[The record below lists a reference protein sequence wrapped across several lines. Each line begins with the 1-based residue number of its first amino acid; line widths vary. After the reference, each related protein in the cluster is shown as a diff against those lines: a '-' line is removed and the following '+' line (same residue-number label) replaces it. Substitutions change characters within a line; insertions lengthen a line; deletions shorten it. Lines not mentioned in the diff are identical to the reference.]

1 MKAKTNIKTNE
12 RELASKISEWLNE
25 IIKRNNFPFT
35 SASNET
41 GIKVDISTKF
51 GDIVIWKNRETNE
64 AYSYIELKPPFGAKE
79 DLETFRQKAIELK
92 VKYAFTWDF
101 QNLIAY
107 KIEKNKIELIDTETE
122 DVLDKIENWL
132 QGDHQAKIKAYLQK
146 ILDELFN
153 LNKTGKLRKFYP
165 DKVYFVNF
173 IRKAVND
180 LVPKFEKFLRDA
192 SRKSSNKQLIAEYAT
207 KQGIAYPSDIEY
219 YKLIARQTVYA
230 LVTKIIFYLTIRRYF
245 DDLPDIYKTDEPDIN
260 KLLKFSFARARE
272 KDWQAVF
279 VEDPVEVLGLP
290 DNIYDD
296 LRLLFSELKVYH
308 FGELSEDVIG
318 ELFEEII
325 DPNSR
330 HLLGQYFT
338 NEDLVDLIIGFAVQ
352 DEKGIYGDP
361 TCGSGTFLIRL
372 YDRLRFLSGYKL
384 QHKELLEK
392 IWGMDIGKF
401 PAELSTINLFRQNI
415 SNYENFPRVIR
426 TDIFDVTKN
435 TEFDFPPPNAG
446 KHFTKIKKTLPE
458 FNGFVGNFPFI
469 RQELIEKKDKSYKI
483 FLTKVIAK
491 EYFLSYPKLFK
502 MKGLDEKHINELKK
516 LSKDKFEKE
525 IERYV
530 DKKNIELKLSGQA
543 DIYAYIFIHTAS
555 LLAKKGTFAIITSN
569 SWLDVSYGSVLKE
582 FFLKNFKIK
591 AVIASWA
598 EPWFE
603 DAAVNTVVTVLE
615 KTFTESPSLAKRSG
629 AEGEFV
635 KFVKLKKKLSELI
648 PYRDLK
654 IDSLHRWQTAD
665 RIVDLIET
673 AHYHKN
679 VKNITDYLGSLE
691 TDEMQIRLIKQNYLE
706 KELEEKNELAKW
718 GKYLRA
724 PDVYFEILEK
734 CKDKLVPLKEIA
746 EVRRGYTTG
755 INDFFYLEE
764 STNEKS
770 KKKGNVICKNARGW
784 QGEIEEKY
792 LKPVIKSPKESQ
804 SIKIDTSKLKY
815 KIFICNKSKAELK
828 KAGDLGALNYIEWGE
843 KQKTKN
849 NMKWTDV
856 PSVQGRKYWWGI
868 GREKLPEIIFSCGIA
883 DVYKVFDN
891 DVDILNDKR
900 LYEIYVNQNEV
911 IKPILNSTLFYL
923 GLEAESRI
931 NLGDGLLDLTVYEV
945 EETQVPEIKLFNKK
959 QKENLTN
966 FYKNL
971 SERKLFSISKEIKQK
986 DRKELDSLI
995 LEALGLNPKEYL
1007 PRIYE
1012 GITQLVKE
1020 RLELPKMRKKQKNQN
1035 IKIAYD
1041 QIKKAVIEEIIP
1053 HGIKKFPEAFYTTGD
1068 YESLQFDIFNSNGR
1082 QLKAESFFNKFE
1094 LKDDEGKVIA
1104 ETDSET
1110 KAEFA
1115 EMLTRKEIYQIKI
1128 PKDEKIIEKIIS
1140 SYKLYIKN
1148 LRQSLETNA
1157 QQKLHDWHLA
1167 EKMSEE
1173 ILSE

>member
-1 MKAKTNIKTNE
+1 MKAAIKTNE

-41 GIKVDISTKF
+41 GIKVDTSTKF
-51 GDIVIWKNRETNE
+51 GDIVIWKNRETDK
-64 AYSYIELKPPFGAKE
+64 AYSYIEIKPPSGAKE

-92 VKYAFTWDF
+92 VQFAFTWNF
-101 QNLIAY
+101 QNLNAY
-107 KIEKNKIELIDTETE
+107 KIINNKIELADTETE
-122 DVLDKIENWL
+122 DILNKIEDWI
-132 QGDHQAKIKAYLQK
+132 QGDYQAKIKAYLQK
-146 ILDELFN
+146 ILDELVN
-153 LNKTGKLRKFYP
+153 LNETGKFKKFYP

-180 LVPKFEKFLRDA
+180 LVPKFEKFLKNA
-192 SRKSSNKQLIAEYAT
+192 ARKSSNKQLIAEYAI
-207 KQGIAYPSDIEY
+207 KQGIAYPSDAEY
-219 YKLIARQTVYA
+219 YKLIARQSVYA
-230 LVTKIIFYLTIRRYF
+230 LITKIIFYLTIRRYF
-245 DDLPDIYKTDEPDIN
+245 DDLPDIYKTDEPDLN
-260 KLLKFSFARARE
+260 QLLKFSFARARE

-279 VEDPVEVLGLP
+279 VEDPIEVLGLP
-290 DNIYDD
+290 TDIYDD

-308 FGELSEDVIG
+308 FGDLSEDVIG

-426 TDIFDVTKN
+426 TDIFDVTKGA
-435 TEFDFPPPNAG
+435 EFDFPPSNSG
-446 KHFTKIKKTLPE
+446 KHFTKIKKMLPE

-469 RQELIEKKDKSYKI
+469 RQELIEKKDKGYKTV
-483 FLTKVIAK
+483 LTKVIAK
-491 EYFLSYPKLFK
+491 EYFLTYPKLFK
-502 MKGLDEKHINELKK
+502 INGLDDKHIDELKK
-516 LSKDKFEKE
+516 LSKDRYEKE

-530 DKKNIELKLSGQA
+530 EKENIELKLSGQA
-543 DIYAYIFIHTAS
+543 DIYAYIFIHTAT
-555 LLAKKGTFAIITSN
+555 LLAEKGTFAIITSN
-569 SWLDVSYGSVLKE
+569 SWLDVSYGSVLKG
-582 FFLKNFKIK
+582 FFLENFKIK
-591 AVIASWA
+591 AIIASWA

-615 KTFTESPSLAKRSG
+615 KTLPPSPSLAKRGG
-629 AEGEFV
+629 AGGEFV

-654 IDSLHRWQTAD
+654 IESSQRWTTVNG
-665 RIVDLIET
+665 IVDLIET
-673 AHYHKN
+673 AHYHR
-679 VKNITDYLGSLE
+679 NIKKVTDYLDSVE
-691 TDEMQIRLIKQNYLE
+691 TDEMQIRLVKQDYLR
-706 KELEEKNELAKW
+706 KELEEKSELAKW

-764 STNEKS
+764 LSAEKP
-770 KKKGNVICKNARGW
+770 KKKGNIVCKNARGW
-784 QGEIEEKY
+784 QGEIEKEY

-804 SIKIDTSKLKY
+804 SIKIDTAKLKY

-843 KQKTKN
+843 KQKTN
-849 NMKWTDV
+849 DNRKWIDV

-868 GREKLPEIIFSCGIA
+868 ETHEFSHLLWPKAFNDRFPIISNENILVA
-883 DVYKVFDN
+883 D
-891 DVDILNDKR
+891 R
-900 LYEIYVNQNEV
+900 LYEITFQNKL
-911 IKPILNSTLFYL
+911 IKDNAMLVLNSTIQYL
-923 GLEAESRI
+923 LIEMNGRI
-931 NLGDGLLDLTVYEV
+931 NLGEGALDNMTYEA
-945 EETQVPEIKLFNKK
+945 EKCESINPTKIKIIKNMENIFIRKILPID
-959 QKENLTN
+959 KEV
-966 FYKNL
+966 
-971 SERKLFSISKEIKQK
+971 KQK
-986 DRKELDSLI
+986 DRKELDTAV
-995 LEALGLNPKEYL
+995 LEALGLDPKEYL

-1020 RLELPKMRKKQKNQN
+1020 RLELPKMRKKQKTQSV
-1035 IKIAYD
+1035 KVAYD
-1041 QIKKAVIEEIIP
+1041 QIKKAVIEEMIP
-1053 HGIKKFPEAFYTTGD
+1053 NGIKKFPEAFYRAGD
-1068 YESLQFDIFNSNGR
+1068 YGSLEFDAYNSNGR

-1094 LKDDEGKVIA
+1094 LKDDEGKTIL
-1104 ETDSET
+1104 ETDSDI

-1128 PKDEKIIEKIIS
+1128 PKDEKMVEEIIS

-1148 LRQSLETNA
+1148 LRQSLETSA
-1157 QQKLHDWHLA
+1157 QQKLHDWLLA
-1167 EKMSEE
+1167 EKMAEE
-1173 ILSE
+1173 ILEEWG